1 MCLLHV
7 MSMYWII
14 HWVSWV
20 WWCSPA
26 FHVVLSKDDHV
37 DIVGGDKIGCSKD
50 GEEDARIFEIYW

>member
-1 MCLLHV
+1 M
-7 MSMYWII
+7 
-14 HWVSWV
+14 

-50 GEEDARIFEIYW
+50 GEEDARILVKSHLFLFLKKRGGLMYNF